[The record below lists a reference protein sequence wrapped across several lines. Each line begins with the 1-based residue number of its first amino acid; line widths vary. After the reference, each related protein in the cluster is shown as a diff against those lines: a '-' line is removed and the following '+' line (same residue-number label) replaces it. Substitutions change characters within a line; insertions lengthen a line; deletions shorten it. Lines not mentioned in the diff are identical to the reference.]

1 VSHIIIPDGKEY
13 RRKNAFDQDKEA
25 TDERA
30 QKIASS
36 EHDAGILAPDAALPK
51 NQQHEYSGDSA
62 AKQKNFD
69 QKVYLFPE
77 SFNALRRELE
87 DNWPNLFNEFNP
99 EIGMSIGY
107 AMAFNSEVFIGAMNG
122 ALDMAEQYDS
132 GNVDAICKAFLNA
145 LRAKR
150 GVSKLQ

>member
-1 VSHIIIPDGKEY
+1 MSIIIIPDGKEY
-13 RRKNAFDQDKEA
+13 KRKTAFEQDKEA

-51 NQQHEYSGDSA
+51 NQQHDYSGESA

-77 SFNALRRELE
+77 SYNALRRELE
-87 DNWPNLFNEFNP
+87 ENWPTLFNEYNP
-99 EIGMSIGY
+99 EIGMSLAY

-122 ALDMAEQYDS
+122 ALDLAEQYDS
-132 GNVDAICKAFLNA
+132 GNVDAICKSFLNA
-145 LRAKR
+145 LRVKR
-150 GVSKLQ
+150 GLSRLQ